1 MSHHSF
7 GPSPPS
13 LPPVASTSTSPSAAL
28 HPVTTATTSTASPS
42 AALPPLAAAEVKPT
56 SFVPLRAG
64 DRPVT
69 IRRSA
74 KACQYC
80 RKGKARCDG
89 LESYPCRRCRCAH
102 GRDYPAS
109 DRADRHSR
117 HSRLA
122 LRTYSRENGV
132 ECVFDGIST
141 QELKRRAERKKDE
154 SGGDASSE
162 PVPVSFGLEARL
174 RQIEGELERL
184 RTQTR
189 RHEDRLDRLDGEGSA
204 DSDIGSQTPTD
215 RETFDRLAR
224 EAFDLSHHSF
234 WEKYAPLAPYISPVT
249 DTYDELRTRSP
260 LLMHCIVAVAS
271 RFQENREFVESNR
284 NDALRMMRETLYAG
298 RHITLDDGRGAP
310 PGHSIT
316 LALQLDL
323 PKVLLLLV
331 FPAIA
336 VFSSPS
342 WLTRSRANLND
353 ARSLS
358 STYSQ
363 ASPSRGTKL
372 APLSTS
378 SCRLCESGSPFTL
391 KTCGELVLHLFC
403 GQHQLNSTR
412 SLSFAMGRRS
422 MVTIDL
428 SVTNSR
434 LLLNFAALRPV
445 DARLIAQSEL
455 VTILGVVQE
464 SFLKMQHQTAETVH
478 VVQQANAHLDTWMR
492 TWGDWA
498 ISRHLSRFTFY
509 GGRFYTN
516 TLGLRDITNTEE
528 LLPIH
533 MPCLRTALDAAVRI
547 QGIHP
552 ALKIAHSAE
561 FTLITLSTSALFLL
575 KMIKLTPHA
584 FSPYPS
590 PNYPS
595 FPPPQ
600 PDSTPNALDPSSPDA
615 SASPT
620 MVSVP
625 SISQALEA
633 VRHSAGLLAS
643 APVQQSSYAQAVEA
657 ALRRLEG
664 ELAASTAPSPSV
676 DNDGSAGGGS
686 GIVRDKRLRDELDHP
701 FPRPLPPPPP
711 PGPPAAS
718 FTFPGGSYYASD
730 AETASAFF
738 SETQGFEKAAAAPGG
753 TGAAAGAGG
762 GAEFADFGELTIA
775 SLIGTDSF
783 WSWGSSLPGESIQGI
798 ARAGVN
804 GMPACG
810 SGL

>member
-1 MSHHSF
+1 MSHPSF

-13 LPPVASTSTSPSAAL
+13 LPLVASTS
-28 HPVTTATTSTASPS
+28 ASPF
-42 AALPPLAAAEVKPT
+42 AAAELK
-56 SFVPLRAG
+56 SASLVPLRTG

-74 KACQYC
+74 KACQFC

-89 LESYPCRRCRCAH
+89 LESYPCRRCR
-102 GRDYPAS
+102 
-109 DRADRHSR
+109 
-117 HSRLA
+117 
-122 LRTYSRENGV
+122 ENGV
-132 ECVFDGIST
+132 ECVFEGIST
-141 QELKRRAERKKDE
+141 EELKRRAERKKDE
-154 SGGDASSE
+154 SGGDVSNE
-162 PVPVSFGLEARL
+162 PVPVSVGLEARL

-184 RTQTR
+184 RAQNR
-189 RHEDRLDRLDGEGSA
+189 RHEDRLDRLDGEGLA
-204 DSDIGSQTPTD
+204 DSDFGSQAQAPTD

-224 EAFDLSHHSF
+224 EAFDLF

-260 LLMHCIVAVAS
+260 LLMHCIIAVAS

-284 NDALRMMRETLYAG
+284 NDALRLMRETLYAE
-298 RHITLDDGRGAP
+298 RHITLDDLKGTLVWNAWLGRGAP

-323 PKVLLLLV
+323 PKSLERLLASISKPPDQASASFDELM
-331 FPAIA
+331 PA
-336 VFSSPS
+336 VRV
-342 WLTRSRANLND
+342 WLTLYAQDLW
-353 ARSLS
+353 
-358 STYSQ
+358 
-363 ASPSRGTKL
+363 
-372 APLSTS
+372 
-378 SCRLCESGSPFTL
+378 
-391 KTCGELVLHLFC
+391 
-403 GQHQLNSTR
+403 
-412 SLSFAMGRRS
+412 LSFAMGRRS

-498 ISRHLSRFTFY
+498 KAQEESSGRYVLASLTMLLQ

-595 FPPPQ
+595 FPPP
-600 PDSTPNALDPSSPDA
+600 PADSTPNAIDPSSPDA

-620 MVSVP
+620 MVSAP

-643 APVQQSSYAQAVEA
+643 APATQSSYAQAVEA
-657 ALRRLEG
+657 ALRRLDG
-664 ELAASTAPSPSV
+664 ELAASAAPSPSRG
-676 DNDGSAGGGS
+676 NGGS
-686 GIVRDKRLRDELDHP
+686 QGEGSGTIRDKRSRDELDHP
-701 FPRPLPPPPP
+701 FPRAQPPPPP
-711 PGPPAAS
+711 PAPPAAS

-730 AETASAFF
+730 AATTPAFF
-738 SETQGFEKAAAAPGG
+738 AETHGFEKAAGAAAPGG

-762 GAEFADFGELTIA
+762 GADFADFGELTIA

-804 GMPACG
+804 GMPT
-810 SGL
+810 